1 MTSLRRITAVLLLL
15 CVAAAGGD
23 KRDDESK
30 ARTAA
35 LKVAQEYL
43 AARFRGGDWKREV
56 APLVLWD
63 EDQEPP
69 CVSVARSY
77 AVDSLRFKDKRT
89 AMVTV
94 IFYTMGDYCPAGPD
108 FKPAPH
114 IDTALFQL
122 RHASVTWLVEKTNR
136 PGSPLD
142 WKVLRERLKQ
152 KIADPDAPA
161 GETARASAALDELE
175 RVSAAV
181 GKQGFRP
188 LPNAPQSPQ

>member
-1 MTSLRRITAVLLLL
+1 MTSLRRIAAIVLLL
-15 CVAAAGGD
+15 CAAAACGD
-23 KRDDESK
+23 NKDQESK
-30 ARTAA
+30 ARADA
-35 LKVAQEYL
+35 LYAVQQYL
-43 AARFRGGDWKREV
+43 AARFRGGDWKKEV

-63 EDQEPP
+63 QSEEPE

-77 AVDSLRFKDKRT
+77 SVDSLRFKDKRT

-114 IDTALFQL
+114 LDTALFQL
-122 RHASVTWLVEKTNR
+122 SKPSVAWLVEKTNR

-142 WKVLRERLKQ
+142 WKVLRERLVK
-152 KIADPDAPA
+152 KIADPNTPAP
-161 GETARASAALDELE
+161 ETARASAALDELD

-188 LPNAPQSPQ
+188 AKEPQ